1 MYQHIKKKGDS
12 MLNKIAKNGK
22 VFGVIA
28 IVVAGISFIVPV
40 IGVFLA
46 CFLGSL
52 LVALSLKDGAMLGY
66 IAGGLNIIN
75 VAFLSPS
82 VAIASAAS
90 GGASL
95 YFFYVGFAILG
106 PVLLFVLNKQANKK

>member
-1 MYQHIKKKGDS
+1 MIK
-12 MLNKIAKNGK
+12 KIAKNGK
-22 VFGVIA
+22 VFGIIA
-28 IVVAGISFIVPV
+28 VVVAGISFIIPV
-40 IGVFLA
+40 MGVFLA
-46 CFLGSL
+46 CFLGSI

>member
-1 MYQHIKKKGDS
+1 MK
-12 MLNKIAKNGK
+12 KIAKNGK
-22 VFGVIA
+22 IFGIIA
-28 IVVAGISFIVPV
+28 VVVAGISFIIPV
-40 IGVFLA
+40 MGVFLA
-46 CFLGSL
+46 CFLGSI

>member
-1 MYQHIKKKGDS
+1 MIK
-12 MLNKIAKNGK
+12 KIAKNGK
-22 VFGVIA
+22 IFGIIA
-28 IVVAGISFIVPV
+28 VVVAGISFIIPV
-40 IGVFLA
+40 MGVFLA
-46 CFLGSL
+46 CFLGSI
-52 LVALSLKDGAMLGY
+52 LVALSLKEGAMLGY